1 MKIQGARLREKSQRQ
16 TALGADEESIA
27 SEDSDIEEELGYID
41 PLDTVD
47 PYVAFKRALTSMY
60 SYCPFH
66 RKILTPHSKRSK

>member
-1 MKIQGARLREKSQRQ
+1 MREKSQRQ

-47 PYVAFKRALTSMY
+47 PYVAFKRALTSTCSNY
-60 SYCPFH
+60 LCP
-66 RKILTPHSKRSK
+66 RKVLMLRP

>member
-1 MKIQGARLREKSQRQ
+1 MREKSQRQ

-47 PYVAFKRALTSMY
+47 PYVAFKRALTSTCLY
-60 SYCPFH
+60 
-66 RKILTPHSKRSK
+66 